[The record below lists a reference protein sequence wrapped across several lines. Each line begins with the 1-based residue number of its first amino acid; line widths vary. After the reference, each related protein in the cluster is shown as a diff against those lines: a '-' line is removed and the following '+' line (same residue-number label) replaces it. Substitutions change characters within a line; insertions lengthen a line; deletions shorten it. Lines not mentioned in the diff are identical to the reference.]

1 MTRAEIY
8 PNFGKTHLNF
18 WDFIHSVLESLCP
31 KALAMFEKGQG
42 NDLFRYKR
50 SAISY
55 HRLFNRRSNHRFTL
69 IILLI
74 GAVILIIIIKPQ
86 SYSDPRALPE
96 LSGSLD
102 SDFSTTDLSQL
113 AWKINLNK
121 KINSR
126 TSFYKHEHFTKDAL
140 KRNNLIPV
148 TAIVLGWKRTESL
161 KVVVNYI
168 SKYPYIKEILIW
180 NNNNGT
186 KLNVEDFKL
195 DNMNVVLNVFN
206 SDENLHDLSKYITCS
221 MAEYDYCYFQD
232 DDWLN
237 LYMDSTYTNF
247 LRNPSLIHSNTMP
260 LIHLEHRRWMFSNAD
275 KNLHTGFTWLGCGSF
290 IPRAKVQK
298 FMSQLGYISLPKD
311 HLKVADM
318 YFSLWSNQYPYQL
331 SNPLTPLDQDHGWS
345 SGIDHWSVVYN
356 SDMFERVEETP
367 YYHDRYVRAPCI
379 NDKCLFITNIDPFPH
394 PSSVHYA
401 NNITNVHEQ
410 EAKFNALD
418 FPSNEF
424 WEKHSYHNAVDL
436 DLTTCWNSFKI
447 PKKGDY
453 FGLQFVEPK
462 SYNKVTIVSSKDIS
476 NFDASFTVE
485 ISSDGYNWKICE
497 KLESSYEA
505 QDYDSI
511 DNIVAMDL
519 DSADIPKSNI
529 ITMDF
534 KCFEEE
540 NKNNPV
546 SFIKFQAT
554 RDFIEPFEICSF
566 ILDGLSI

>member
-1 MTRAEIY
+1 CIRVFT
-8 PNFGKTHLNF
+8 
-18 WDFIHSVLESLCP
+18 P
-31 KALAMFEKGQG
+31 KALAMFEKSQG
-42 NDLFRYKR
+42 NDLFRYRR
-50 SAISY
+50 SSLSY
-55 HRLFNRRSNHRFTL
+55 HRFFNRRSNLRFTL
-69 IILLI
+69 IIILL
-74 GAVILIIIIKPQ
+74 AVTILIITIKPRP
-86 SYSDPRALPE
+86 YSDPRALPE

-102 SDFSTTDLSQL
+102 SDPLTTDTSQIT
-113 AWKINLNK
+113 WKIILNK
-121 KINSR
+121 KLNSR
-126 TSFYKHEHFTKDAL
+126 TSFYKPENFTKDAL

-186 KLNVEDFKL
+186 RLNVEDFKL

-206 SDENLHDLSKYITCS
+206 SDENLHDLSKYMTCS

-237 LYMDSTYTNF
+237 LYMDSIYTNF
-247 LRNPSLIHSNTMP
+247 LRNPSLIHTNTMP

-275 KNLHTGFTWLGCGSF
+275 KNLHTSFTWLGCGSF
-290 IPRAKVQK
+290 IPRAKVQR
-298 FMSQLGYISLPKD
+298 FMGQLGYISLPKD

-331 SNPLTPLDQDHGWS
+331 SNPLTQLDQDNGWS
-345 SGIDHWSVVYN
+345 SGIDHWSVVYSN
-356 SDMFERVEETP
+356 ILDATQKLYTTLALKPDSDLFERVEETP
-367 YYHDRYVRAPCI
+367 YYHEH
-379 NDKCLFITNIDPFPH
+379 PFPH
-394 PSSVHYA
+394 PSSIYYA
-401 NNITNVHEQ
+401 NNITHVHEQ

-424 WEKHSYHNAVDL
+424 WEKHAYHNAVDL

-447 PKKGDY
+447 PKSGDY

-485 ISSDGYNWKICE
+485 VSYDGYNWKICD

-505 QDYDSI
+505 QDYDSV

-519 DSADIPKSNI
+519 DSADIPKSNM

-534 KCFEEE
+534 KCFEDE

-546 SFIKFQAT
+546 SFIKFKAT
-554 RDFIEPFEICSF
+554 RNFNEPFEICSF